1 MEISDNN
8 FNTSIFFDT
17 NELGFKQITPAY
29 LIKIQPSFYDNQYNL
44 KVNSD
49 GVIVNDLY
57 VSSITNASNNGS
69 INQQNRKNKTHFLL
83 KKFFKIEKITNGKRE
98 RMRKKIQGDS
108 SNNK

>member
-29 LIKIQPSFYDNQYNL
+29 LIKLHPSFYDNQYNL

-49 GVIVNDLY
+49 GVIVND
-57 VSSITNASNNGS
+57 
-69 INQQNRKNKTHFLL
+69 
-83 KKFFKIEKITNGKRE
+83 
-98 RMRKKIQGDS
+98 
-108 SNNK
+108 